1 MIDKDGI
8 ERPDTSDQH
17 MRKIGNGKRKVKF
30 DDTYPFY
37 PRNIFFRIW
46 AAIFR
51 AAAIC
56 VFNPYMYF
64 KRGLHRYGYNKIKKL
79 DRQGFVMTCNHV
91 HVLDDLSVG
100 TNLFAWRKIYFT
112 TLEENIRMKTIG
124 FFLRSLGGMPIPKS
138 SLSGM
143 KKFNEDVSLIL
154 SKKKP
159 VLFNPEASMWPF
171 YREIRPFKRGAFQAA
186 ARNDVPLL
194 PIVALFKRRKKKNGK
209 FKYNIYFA
217 ICDIM
222 HPDNSIADERERSEK
237 LKDDAYA
244 ICKQVAD
251 GWYAIQDCGFDD
263 EVGLP
268 KLKASDLVFKDNKWA
283 LKEKAKKR
291 LAKRS
296 K

>member
-1 MIDKDGI
+1 MK
-8 ERPDTSDQH
+8 PV
-17 MRKIGNGKRKVKF
+17 KKGKRKVKF
-30 DDTYPFY
+30 DETYPFY

-51 AAAIC
+51 GAAIC

-64 KRGLHRYGYNKIKKL
+64 KRGLYRYGYNKIPKL
-79 DRQGFVMTCNHV
+79 DNKGFVMTCNHV

-112 TLEENIRMKTIG
+112 TLEQNVQRKMIG
-124 FFLRSLGGMPIPKS
+124 FYLRSLGGIPIPNS

-143 KKFNEDVSLIL
+143 KKFNEDISLIL
-154 SKKKP
+154 KKKKP

-186 ARNDVPLL
+186 VKNDVPLL
-194 PIVALFKRRKKKNGK
+194 PIVALFKRKKRKNGK
-209 FKYNIYFA
+209 FKYNIVFA

-222 HPDNSIADERERSEK
+222 YPDHSIADERERSEK

-244 ICKQVAD
+244 ICKRVAEE
-251 GWYAIQDCGFDD
+251 WYAIQDCGFED

-268 KLKASDLVFKDNKWA
+268 KLRKRDLKFVDNHWILKD
-283 LKEKAKKR
+283 KAKKR
-291 LAKRS
+291 YNLK
-296 K
+296 